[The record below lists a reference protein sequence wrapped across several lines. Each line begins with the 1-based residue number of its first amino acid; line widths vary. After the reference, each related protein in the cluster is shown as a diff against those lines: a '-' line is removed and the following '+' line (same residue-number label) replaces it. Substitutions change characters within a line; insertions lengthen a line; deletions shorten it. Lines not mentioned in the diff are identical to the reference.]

1 MSGFLFIFNF
11 MNKVRNV
18 IVSDEGT
25 RRQLATKAFVSI
37 RVMQSLRDTW
47 GYWYKNHKNG
57 EVKTLQEGMISFFNL
72 FTDTQKQ
79 WLMSEVDYDSFV
91 KIIKKK
97 ENENF
102 GFDSEEDIKTA
113 QSYVDVYLKQREERL
128 KGK

>member
-1 MSGFLFIFNF
+1 
-11 MNKVRNV
+11 
-18 IVSDEGT
+18 
-25 RRQLATKAFVSI
+25 
-37 RVMQSLRDTW
+37 
-47 GYWYKNHKNG
+47 
-57 EVKTLQEGMISFFNL
+57 MISFFNL